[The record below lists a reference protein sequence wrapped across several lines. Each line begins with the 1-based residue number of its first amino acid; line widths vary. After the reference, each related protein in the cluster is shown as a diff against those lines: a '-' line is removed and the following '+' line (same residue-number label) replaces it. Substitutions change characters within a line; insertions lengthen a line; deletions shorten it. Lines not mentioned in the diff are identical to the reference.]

1 MREVEFMNTVKTLK
15 LGVIGL
21 GDISNAYLTNLKNY
35 PEDIELYACAC
46 RTLEKA
52 KAKCAQYGFQKA
64 YPSGE
69 ELLKDPEIDIILNLT
84 VPAVHYKY
92 NLAALQAGKHVYSE
106 KPLAATY
113 AQGKEIM
120 ELASQKGLYVGCA
133 PDTFMG
139 SRIQTFRRLMD
150 EGVTGKIVAGTASSI
165 SHGWEWFH
173 PNPEFFYQKGAG
185 PVLDIGPYYMTALLS
200 LLGPVRSVCAMGIQP
215 QQERVIYSEPLKNQL
230 LKVDPDVMT
239 SLMAVLEFQSGAIV
253 NYSMVWDAW
262 DSVMPRLELYGTKAT
277 LTIAEED
284 PNAGP
289 NLFGGDTL
297 VKDQETYRWKNMP
310 RLDGDEDIPWNV
322 AEVKH
327 PYNATSYVTNNR
339 GIGIVDMARA
349 ILEGRSCRASGYMA
363 LHSLEVSE
371 AILISAKEHRFIP
384 IHSTFERPDPMPQA
398 AVE

>member
-1 MREVEFMNTVKTLK
+1 
-15 LGVIGL
+15 
-21 GDISNAYLTNLKNY
+21 
-35 PEDIELYACAC
+35 
-46 RTLEKA
+46 
-52 KAKCAQYGFQKA
+52 
-64 YPSGE
+64 
-69 ELLKDPEIDIILNLT
+69 
-84 VPAVHYKY
+84 
-92 NLAALQAGKHVYSE
+92 
-106 KPLAATY
+106 
-113 AQGKEIM
+113 
-120 ELASQKGLYVGCA
+120 
-133 PDTFMG
+133 
-139 SRIQTFRRLMD
+139 
-150 EGVTGKIVAGTASSI
+150 
-165 SHGWEWFH
+165 
-173 PNPEFFYQKGAG
+173 
-185 PVLDIGPYYMTALLS
+185 
-200 LLGPVRSVCAMGIQP
+200 MGIQP
-215 QQERVIYSEPLKNQL
+215 QQERIIYSEPLKNQL

-310 RLDGDEDIPWNV
+310 RLDGDEDIPWNI

-349 ILEGRSCRASGYMA
+349 ILEGRSCRASGNMA